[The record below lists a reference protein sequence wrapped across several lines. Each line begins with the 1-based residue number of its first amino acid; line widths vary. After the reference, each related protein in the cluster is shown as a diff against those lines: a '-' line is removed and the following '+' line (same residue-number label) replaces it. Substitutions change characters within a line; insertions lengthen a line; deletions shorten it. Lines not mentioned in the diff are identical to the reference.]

1 MTDWPHSTYPR
12 WLAPTLFERAVSLM
26 LEACGPALGRLLWI
40 NGRAMP

>member
-1 MTDWPHSTYPR
+1 MNDWPCPLAPQ
-12 WLAPTLFERAVSLM
+12 WPAPTLFERAVGRM